1 MVVIFILILATCY
14 SLLDTDSMSVGLLII
29 THERIGADLLNT
41 AIALLG
47 VRPLNAQVLGVPLDS
62 DPDQAV
68 DAARQRISRLDLG
81 DGVLVLTDL
90 FGSTPCN
97 IATRLQSDGR
107 VVVVAGVNLP
117 MLIRVLN
124 YPRLSLPELVQK
136 AISGGSDGVLLCRSN
151 FEEHHGA

>member
-1 MVVIFILILATCY
+1 
-14 SLLDTDSMSVGLLII
+14 MSVGLLII
-29 THERIGADLLNT
+29 THERVGADLLNT

-47 VRPLNAQVLGVPLDS
+47 VRPLNAQILGVPLDS
-62 DPDQAV
+62 DPDQVV
-68 DAARQRISRLDLG
+68 DAARQRVGHVDQG

-97 IATRLQSDGR
+97 IANRLQADGR
-107 VVVVAGVNLP
+107 VVVVAGINLP

-136 AISGGSDGVLLCRSN
+136 AVSGGCDGILLCKSK
-151 FEEHHGA
+151 FEESRGA